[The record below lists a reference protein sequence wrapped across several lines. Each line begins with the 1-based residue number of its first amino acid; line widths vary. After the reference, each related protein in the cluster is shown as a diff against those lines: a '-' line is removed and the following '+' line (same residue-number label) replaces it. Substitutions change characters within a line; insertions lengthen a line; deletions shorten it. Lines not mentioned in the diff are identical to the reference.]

1 MNKEEIIKNFNIKKE
16 KNKKLMNILNEKI
29 RMSRIRQLDFKIV
42 LLLAFSSIPMLVFN
56 LALMIASAG
65 GLIISNLSAFS
76 VAALLIG
83 TTFGTGA
90 IINKI
95 INKKFQI
102 KERIKKFSKAKIE
115 QEKLEEE
122 IRYQIEYEKLNSK
135 NNLIDK
141 TITDLETNSKILNKV
156 SNNYYLINKDESKSK
171 EMLENDINNI
181 NDKIKRQKI
190 ELDELTTKKVLC
202 DILSCT
208 MQKYM
213 LVSFVIATFTSI
225 SMYLGLSLY
234 LAAKITNTV
243 ITDLFLLPIGSISLI
258 GSLITGSIMSKKNH
272 NLKIIFNKIKN
283 ELGDTTLTV
292 DLSELSKKLYS
303 ETDKIISLINS
314 KIEDISSSQLLLLEK
329 KQTLE
334 SLSSNDGVKEEKT
347 NSQNLSLQKPAVQEE
362 LNESLIGEPAGPK
375 LVKIIKPLR

>member
-1 MNKEEIIKNFNIKKE
+1 MNKEEIIKKFNTKKE
-16 KNKKLMNILNEKI
+16 KNKKLMDILNEKI

-65 GLIISNLSAFS
+65 GLIISNLSVWS

-213 LVSFVIATFTSI
+213 LVSFVIATFISI

-243 ITDLFLLPIGSISLI
+243 ITDLFLLPIGSISLF
-258 GSLITGSIMSKKNH
+258 GSLITG
-272 NLKIIFNKIKN
+272 L
-283 ELGDTTLTV
+283 
-292 DLSELSKKLYS
+292 
-303 ETDKIISLINS
+303 SLIH
-314 KIEDISSSQLLLLEK
+314 I
-329 KQTLE
+329 
-334 SLSSNDGVKEEKT
+334 
-347 NSQNLSLQKPAVQEE
+347 
-362 LNESLIGEPAGPK
+362 
-375 LVKIIKPLR
+375 